1 MPTELEE
8 LRVLQSAEQFSDE
21 VWRIVAAWEPF
32 ARDVVG
38 KQITRAADSI
48 GANIAEAYGRFHY
61 GEKINL
67 LYYSRG
73 SVYETKYW
81 LNRCHARNL
90 MNDAISQEMIQRLV
104 EVTRQINSFVA
115 NLKSQRSQHKPKSL
129 REDSA
134 EYNTNKIDAVEI
146 FTASDLAWLLS
157 DDPAQEPPLE
167 FETAVSSL

>member
-21 VWRIVAAWEPF
+21 VWRIVGTWEPF

-73 SVYETKYW
+73 SVFETKYW
-81 LNRCHARNL
+81 LNRCRIRSL
-90 MNDAISQEMIQRLV
+90 TDETTSQGMIQQLV
-104 EVTRQINSFVA
+104 DVTRQINAFVA
-115 NLKSQRSQHKPKSL
+115 SLKSQRKDDKSKSV
-129 REDSA
+129 REDNAPYLTDNDSSPVFTTS
-134 EYNTNKIDAVEI
+134 EIRWLSSIDPY
-146 FTASDLAWLLS
+146 S
-157 DDPAQEPPLE
+157 EPPILRSS
-167 FETAVSSL
+167 VSSL

>member
-8 LRVLQSAEQFSDE
+8 LRVLQTAEKFSDE
-21 VWRIVAAWEPF
+21 VWRIVGAWEPF

-38 KQITRAADSI
+38 KQITRATDSI

-67 LYYSRG
+67 LYYARG

-81 LNRCHARNL
+81 LNRCRIRHL
-90 MNDAISQEMIQRLV
+90 MNDSTSQEMIQRLV

-115 NLKSQRSQHKPKSL
+115 NLKSQRKEDKTKSV
-129 REDSA
+129 RENNAPYITDDDLA
-134 EYNTNKIDAVEI
+134 EI
-146 FTASDLAWLLS
+146 FTQDEIMWLSSSNPNL
-157 DDPAQEPPLE
+157 EPPSPG
-167 FETAVSSL
+167 FQSPVSRL